1 MLLLYW
7 VLVAATAA
15 RSVASPAPSPAPSR
29 AAATAAAAAAAGGK
43 VVFSVTLHGLT
54 VLSFNDTARTALR
67 RALVQRAGGG
77 VLSSDVALGPAR
89 GTVVSGGDDAA
100 ASAAGV
106 VHEARLVFTA
116 VSIATP
122 SQWRATAVRN
132 RIDATTTDALLSSFQ
147 DQLALQGFAGL
158 FPQLSIS
165 KTAAVASASRP
176 TRCGA
181 HFERVSCA
189 GTDFCDAASGHCER
203 ELDKRL
209 ALERFCGN
217 SYNSAGTRR
226 QLDDG
231 SAAQSSLPPLLP
243 WGKEAAGLRVRP
255 VLMGAVMLVGMS
267 QLGRESA
274 AAASYD
280 ADNWDAGA
288 DWSQL
293 SAAVGKLDGAQ
304 SRLTQLTDLT
314 SDVPMPNVD
323 FCHFIDHSVHK
334 NVQTAAREL
343 DALASLAYGTYTQ
356 HPTMSVLMRQ
366 HAVCDNAVR
375 HLLCLSAFPMHSCA
389 HARACSMACEN
400 ANICAEEAAIAA
412 NISAAASA
420 APAFCSSCDLY
431 CAKTCVEQAAPPLDD
446 PMWMHAY
453 IPHMIG
459 GGILALLMCTGMC
472 CWKLR
477 SAGTRGL
484 RQLHE
489 HADFSKQHAQVLA
502 EALKVNTGTLA
513 TNIRGGGG
521 DGGGSASSSSPHSRP
536 ASSASSPF
544 ARGRSDSLSAIAL
557 RKMAPRG
564 RGASYGEEV
573 KADLTS
579 AALRAF
585 TPKGRGDSFCEEV
598 KSQGMVAAAAA
609 AAAQSSGGKS
619 TGVRKLSQVVLEEAL
634 ASGALQQAASALESS
649 MSDRSDTSST
659 HGGTPHSS
667 SSSTRSTESRGGA
680 RGVLRAALERASNDE
695 PPLPAYV
702 ARMRNQAARAFWAE
716 WSPSTASVPWAA
728 FLDHFEAQFLAE
740 HESMT
745 RVQAAHLR
753 QLVTSEEGGG
763 IVTTTSFDRFA
774 QSVELSASWD
784 PSTALAPGGANGGGS
799 SSAAAEPRPALSPLH
814 RPQQLRSPIPAASP
828 RMRSPHPMSSDVGS
842 GPVVKTTARV
852 PALAASRR
860 DEIAARA
867 RARAR
872 EHAQTLSPAPAVAS
886 PRERQVRAAPVV
898 QRSEV

>member
-1 MLLLYW
+1 MLLLG

-15 RSVASPAPSPAPSR
+15 RSAASPAPLPAAPSR
-29 AAATAAAAAAAGGK
+29 AAAAAAAAAGGGK
-43 VVFSVTLHGLT
+43 VVFGVTLHGLT

-67 RALVQRAGGG
+67 GALVQRAGAGA
-77 VLSSDVALGPAR
+77 LSSDVALGQAR
-89 GTVVSGGDDAA
+89 GTVVSGGDAA

-106 VHEARLVFTA
+106 VHEARLVFSA

-122 SQWRATAVRN
+122 SLERATAVRN

-147 DQLALQGFAGL
+147 DQLDLQGFAGL
-158 FPQLSIS
+158 FPHLSIS

-176 TRCGA
+176 KRCGA

-189 GTDFCDAASGHCER
+189 GTDFCEAASGHCER

-217 SYNSAGTRR
+217 SYKFAGTRR
-226 QLDDG
+226 ELDAG

-255 VLMGAVMLVGMS
+255 ALMGVVMLVGMS

-323 FCHFIDHSVHK
+323 FCHFIDHSVHQ

-343 DALASLAYGTYTQ
+343 DALASLAYGTYAQ

-400 ANICAEEAAIAA
+400 ANICAEEAAMNA
-412 NISAAASA
+412 NASASA
-420 APAFCSSCDLY
+420 ASAFCSSCDLY

-446 PMWMHAY
+446 PLWMHAY

-459 GGILALLMCTGMC
+459 GGILVLLMCAGMC

-513 TNIRGGGG
+513 TNIRGGG
-521 DGGGSASSSSPHSRP
+521 DGGGSASSSSPHSRGRSD
-536 ASSASSPF
+536 SSASPF

-564 RGASYGEEV
+564 RGASYGEDV

-585 TPKGRGDSFCEEV
+585 TPKGRGDSFGEEV
-598 KSQGMVAAAAA
+598 KSQGMVAAAA

-753 QLVTSEEGGG
+753 RLVTSEEGGG

-828 RMRSPHPMSSDVGS
+828 RMRSPHPMSSDLGS
-842 GPVVKTTARV
+842 SPVVKTSARV

-886 PRERQVRAAPVV
+886 PRERQLRAAPVV